1 MSDWGGSEEDG
12 SEEEGGN
19 DDGPDLLS
27 QLFDAGDKNDERG
40 APAAY
45 EQDFKELEDDILGDH
60 VDDSD
65 DDDFSKPKH
74 GGRGGGKGRG
84 RGGGRGGR
92 RQEEEEEEDKPFML
106 FDFQGGADE
115 WPDNVT
121 LVDSQK
127 AEELI
132 DAAKKTIEKK
142 SMEKKKEDGK
152 SKKEGTDPPRTA
164 CSCCTAARTI
174 ATCSDQM
181 PKDCANGAQ
190 TQKQCRM
197 APPCQAVARAF
208 GTTISATW
216 KL

>member
-1 MSDWGGSEEDG
+1 MDERWDSDG
-12 SEEEGGN
+12 SGTDEGDGDDDSYSDPTATAHFGVNEER
-19 DDGPDLLS
+19 
-27 QLFDAGDKNDERG
+27 Q
-40 APAAY
+40 APAEY

-84 RGGGRGGR
+84 RGGRGGR
-92 RQEEEEEEDKPFML
+92 RQEEEEEQDKPFML

-132 DAAKKTIEKK
+132 DAAKKAIEKK

-174 ATCSDQM
+174 TTYSDQM
-181 PKDCANGAQ
+181 LKDCANGAQ

-216 KL
+216 KP